1 MNKSNAKMSNDY
13 NENETDL
20 QLVEVS
26 QSKTSHE
33 LLMEAYKKLNDKI
46 DVLFE
51 KRSRRKRP

>member
-1 MNKSNAKMSNDY
+1 MSNDY

-51 KRSRRKRP
+51 KRSRKKRP